1 MPLTFEDA
9 KRVPVGALSTS
20 FTRLRQKQ
28 SCHVAGW
35 VSRRAHKRIQGSLPV
50 ASRNGD
56 GRDVDEINPRLSHR
70 LGIRVNRP
78 NAVEIVVRNHDE
90 DPVRT

>member
-1 MPLTFEDA
+1 MPLAFENA

-28 SCHVAGW
+28 PRHIAGW
-35 VSRRAHKRIQGSLPV
+35 VSHRAQKRVQGSLPV
-50 ASRNGD
+50 TSRYGD
-56 GRDVDEINPRLSHR
+56 GRDVDEVNPCLRHC

-78 NAVEIVVRNHDE
+78 NAVELVVRNHDE
-90 DPVRT
+90 EPVRT